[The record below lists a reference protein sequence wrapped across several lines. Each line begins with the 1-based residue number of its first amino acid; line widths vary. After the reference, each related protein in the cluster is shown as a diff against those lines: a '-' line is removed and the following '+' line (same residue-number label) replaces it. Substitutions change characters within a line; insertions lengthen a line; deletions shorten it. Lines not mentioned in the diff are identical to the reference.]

1 MQNNDSPEAM
11 TSEMAGPHK
20 SRKFDPFIAIAVFFF
35 LLAVAFALAPM
46 LNAGPEKLA
55 SMLLLTGLAGV
66 CCIGLIVLRG
76 SVEPPAEAEAGP
88 EAFLAALDEPAA
100 VVAPDGRLL
109 TVNPVWRET
118 MGPAPRLPKSGATA
132 ASLFGA
138 LAAARRGELGRATIK
153 TGGQERE
160 ALVSPL
166 GPRRFLVRL
175 SGRGL
180 GPLSLPSSALDVL
193 NAVVGAKSPPPKVLD
208 AFAAASPF
216 GAALLEGEDPFEA
229 RIVEANPA
237 LAAVAHGG
245 EPGQVF
251 GDLIEPASRLD
262 AHMRLDAGSHGH
274 APLEVRLA
282 HDPTRIAHLYLQQSS
297 GRWVAYLVDVSEQKQ
312 VELQLSQSQ
321 KMQAIG
327 QLAGGVAHD
336 FNNLLTAI
344 LMQLDVL
351 ASRHP
356 VGDPSYEGLNEIKQT
371 SMRAADL
378 VRKLLAFSRKQTV
391 QREILDVGEMVSE
404 SEVLLRRLLYE
415 DIKLVTD
422 YGRNLPQVRADR
434 SQLDTAVMNLVVN
447 ARDAIRSHGGG
458 VIRIRTARV
467 TQEEARAM
475 GYPTAQGD
483 QAMVEVSDDGPGIPP
498 EVMDKI
504 FDPFFTTKP
513 VGEGTGLG
521 LATVYGIVKQSDGW
535 IAVASKPGE
544 GAAFRIF
551 LPVHIARADM
561 APAPPPVAQPKR
573 PAARDLSGAG
583 RILFVEDEDAVRG
596 VAAKLLRARGYEVIE
611 AASGEEALEYAEG
624 HAGEIDLMISD
635 VVMPGM
641 QGPDLL
647 KQARQYL
654 GSAPVMFISGYAE
667 SEFSDLLEG
676 ERNVS
681 FLPKPIDIK
690 TLAERVKQEL
700 QKAA

>member
-1 MQNNDSPEAM
+1 
-11 TSEMAGPHK
+11 MAELPPK
-20 SRKFDPFIAIAVFFF
+20 TRKVDPFIALAVLFF
-35 LLAVAFALAPM
+35 LLAVGFAGAPV
-46 LNAGPEKLA
+46 LNAGPETIA
-55 SMLLLTGLAGV
+55 SMLLLVGLAGV
-66 CCIGLIVLRG
+66 CGIGLFVLRG
-76 SVEPPAEAEAGP
+76 AAETPAESEAGAQ
-88 EAFLAALDEPAA
+88 AFLSALDEPAA
-100 VVAPDGRLL
+100 VAAPDGRLL
-109 TVNPVWRET
+109 TVNPAWREA
-118 MGPAPRLPKSGATA
+118 MGPGPRLPKSGAAA

-138 LAAARRGELGRATIK
+138 LAAARRGEQGRAGVK
-153 TGGQERE
+153 AGGQERE

-175 SGRGL
+175 TGRGSGAL
-180 GPLSLPSSALDVL
+180 ALPSSAMEVL
-193 NAVVGAKSPPPKVLD
+193 NAVAGAKSPPPKVLD

-229 RIVEANPA
+229 RIIEANPA

-245 EPGQVF
+245 EVGQAF
-251 GDLIEPASRLD
+251 GDLIEPTSRVD
-262 AHMRLDAGSHGH
+262 AAMRIADARHGH

-282 HDPTRIAHLYLQQSS
+282 HDPSRIAHLYLSQSV

-312 VELQLSQSQ
+312 IELQLSQSQ

-351 ASRHP
+351 APRHP

-391 QREILDVGEMVSE
+391 QREILDVGEMISE

-415 DIKLVTD
+415 DVKLTTD
-422 YGRNLPQVRADR
+422 YGRNLPHVRADR
-434 SQLDTAVMNLVVN
+434 GQLDTAVMNLVVN

-458 VIRIRTARV
+458 VIRIRTARL
-467 TQEEARAM
+467 TQEEARSL
-475 GYPTAQGD
+475 GYPTAIGD
-483 QAMVEVSDDGPGIPP
+483 QALVEVSDDGPGIAP

-551 LPVHIARADM
+551 LPVHM
-561 APAPPPVAQPKR
+561 APVSLQPAAEPAAPKPPK
-573 PAARDLSGAG
+573 ARDLSGAG

-611 AASGEEALEYAEG
+611 AASGEEALEYAEA
-624 HAGEIDLMISD
+624 HAGQIDLMISD

-654 GSAPVMFISGYAE
+654 GAAPVMFISGYAE

>member
-1 MQNNDSPEAM
+1 MTTNDSPQALNPG
-11 TSEMAGPHK
+11 MAELPPK
-20 SRKFDPFIAIAVFFF
+20 TRKVDPFIALAVLFF
-35 LLAVAFALAPM
+35 LLAVALCGAPI
-46 LNAGPEKLA
+46 LNSGPETLA
-55 SMLLLTGLAGV
+55 SMLLLVGLAGV
-66 CCIGLIVLRG
+66 CTLGLFVLRG
-76 SVEPPAEAEAGP
+76 PAETPTETEAGA

-100 VVAPDGRLL
+100 VAAPDGRLI
-109 TVNPVWRET
+109 TTNPAWRT
-118 MGPAPRLPKSGATA
+118 AMGPAPRLPKSGAA
-132 ASLFGA
+132 ASSLFGA
-138 LAAARRGELGRATIK
+138 LATARRGELGRANLK
-153 TGGQERE
+153 VAGLDRE
-160 ALVSPL
+160 ALVSPI
-166 GPRRFLVRL
+166 GSRRFLVRL
-175 SGRGL
+175 AGRNGGAL
-180 GPLSLPSSALDVL
+180 ALPSSALEVL
-193 NAVVGAKSPPPKVLD
+193 NAVAGAKAPPPKVLD

-216 GAALLEGEDPFEA
+216 GAALLDGDDPFTA
-229 RIVEANPA
+229 RIIEANPA
-237 LAAVAHGG
+237 LAAVALGG
-245 EPGQVF
+245 EAGQVF

-262 AHMRLDAGSHGH
+262 AAMRLADATHGQ

-282 HDPTRIAHLYLQQSS
+282 KDPTRIAHLYLSQSS

-351 ASRHP
+351 ATRHP

-415 DIKLVTD
+415 DVKLTTD

-434 SQLDTAVMNLVVN
+434 GQLDTAVMNLVVN

-458 VIRIRTARV
+458 VIHIRTARV
-467 TQEEARAM
+467 TQEEARGL

-483 QAMVEVSDDGPGIPP
+483 QAMIEVSDDGPGIATD
-498 EVMDKI
+498 VMDKI

-521 LATVYGIVKQSDGW
+521 LATVYGIVKQSDGY
-535 IAVASKPGE
+535 IAVTSKPGE

-551 LPVHIARADM
+551 LPVHIAPATAEP
-561 APAPPPVAQPKR
+561 APAPVAPKR
-573 PAARDLSGAG
+573 PVARDLSGAG

-611 AASGEEALEYAEG
+611 AASGEEALEYAQN

-654 GSAPVMFISGYAE
+654 GAAPVMFISGYAE

>member
-1 MQNNDSPEAM
+1 MTTTDSTETLKPAM
-11 TSEMAGPHK
+11 AEPPPKT
-20 SRKFDPFIAIAVFFF
+20 RKVDPFIALAVLFF
-35 LLAVAFALAPM
+35 LLAVALCGVPI
-46 LNAGPEKLA
+46 LNAGPETVA
-55 SMLLLTGLAGV
+55 SMLLLVGLAGV
-66 CCIGLIVLRG
+66 CTLGLFVLRG
-76 SVEPPAEAEAGP
+76 PAETPTETEAGA

-100 VVAPDGRLL
+100 VAAPDGRLI
-109 TVNPVWRET
+109 TTNPAWRT
-118 MGPAPRLPKSGATA
+118 AMGPAPRLPKSGAA
-132 ASLFGA
+132 ASSLFGA
-138 LAAARRGELGRATIK
+138 LATARRGELGRANLK
-153 TGGQERE
+153 VAGLERE
-160 ALVSPL
+160 ALVSPI
-166 GPRRFLVRL
+166 GSRRFLVRL
-175 SGRGL
+175 AGRNGGAL
-180 GPLSLPSSALDVL
+180 ALPSSALEVL
-193 NAVVGAKSPPPKVLD
+193 NAVAGAKAPPPKVLD

-216 GAALLEGEDPFEA
+216 GAALLDGEDPFTA
-229 RIVEANPA
+229 RIIEANPA
-237 LAAVAHGG
+237 LAAVALGG
-245 EPGQVF
+245 EAGQVF

-262 AHMRLDAGSHGH
+262 AAVRLADASHGH

-282 HDPTRIAHLYLQQSS
+282 KDPTRIAHLYLSQSS

-351 ASRHP
+351 ATRHP

-415 DIKLVTD
+415 DVKLTTD

-434 SQLDTAVMNLVVN
+434 GQLDTAVMNLVVN

-458 VIRIRTARV
+458 VIHIRTARV
-467 TQEEARAM
+467 TQEEARGL

-483 QAMVEVSDDGPGIPP
+483 QAMVEVSDDGPGISAD
-498 EVMDKI
+498 VMDKI

-521 LATVYGIVKQSDGW
+521 LATVYGIVKQSDGY

-551 LPVHIARADM
+551 LPVHIA
-561 APAPPPVAQPKR
+561 PVSLEPVVVPVAPKR
-573 PAARDLSGAG
+573 PVARDLSGAG

-611 AASGEEALEYAEG
+611 AASGEEALEYAQN

-654 GSAPVMFISGYAE
+654 GAAPVMFISGYAE